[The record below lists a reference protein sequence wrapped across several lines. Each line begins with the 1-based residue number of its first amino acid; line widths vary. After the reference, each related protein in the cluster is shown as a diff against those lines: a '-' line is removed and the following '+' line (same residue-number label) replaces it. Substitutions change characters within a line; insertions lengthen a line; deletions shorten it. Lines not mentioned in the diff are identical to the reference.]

1 MTIQLN
7 CRERRA
13 KKESEEEENESGI
26 RTLEEEI

>member
-7 CRERRA
+7 RRERCPN
-13 KKESEEEENESGI
+13 KECEEEENESGI